1 MKKLFTCTLNFSILL
16 KRCIIYMLHSLHQIN
31 AQPQN
36 KKKYVI
42 SVRMQQIANVRSEF

>member
-36 KKKYVI
+36 KKKYVF
-42 SVRMQQIANVRSEF
+42 SFRMQQLMSVQNF